1 MVSVFVIR
9 LRGTGN
15 PFVECFD
22 LPFQPNVFPA
32 LLRVVPIG
40 SESGFRRVPVVE
52 FSGQLRL
59 GFHHR
64 PEIENGFRRG
74 LLGVSRFLP
83 ASPPAG
89 QGVRPRFHF
98 SPADHPALA

>member
-1 MVSVFVIR
+1 MAG

-22 LPFQPNVFPA
+22 LPFQRDIFHS
-32 LLRVVPIG
+32 LRRIVPVG
-40 SESGFRRVPVVE
+40 AKSGFRRVPVVE

-64 PEIENGFRRG
+64 PEIEYGFRRG
-74 LLGVSRFLP
+74 LLGLRRFLP
-83 ASPPAG
+83 ATAPAG

-98 SPADHPALA
+98 RPANHPAF